1 MIYVIRSQR
10 RFDMSTIDSEQ
21 YKKGQRQGWNSV
33 AEGWQK
39 WWKITEIA
47 CERVSRRLIELA
59 EITRGS
65 KVLDIATGNGEPAI
79 TAANQVGNSG
89 HVLATDISSQMLSFA
104 KQRAI
109 SLGLGQVIEFKEG
122 DAETIDLSSSTF
134 DAALC
139 RFGLMLLPDLRTGLS
154 NIYGSLVDGGRLAA
168 AVWASPD
175 KVPTISLAL
184 NIVIKEINIP
194 APPAGAPGPFR
205 LSDEK
210 VITNSLKES
219 GFKDVATERMSVSFD
234 FDSAEDYTSYVY
246 DTAAPLQAAL
256 ANQTPDRRDEVLKA
270 ITESARKYAENDT
283 GTVKLINEAISV
295 IGIK

>member
-1 MIYVIRSQR
+1 
-10 RFDMSTIDSEQ
+10 MSTIDSEQ
-21 YKKGQRQGWNSV
+21 FKKDQRQGWNSV

-39 WWKITEIA
+39 WWMITEIA
-47 CERVSRRLIELA
+47 SEKVSRRLIELA

-65 KVLDIATGNGEPAI
+65 KVLDLATGIGEPAI

-89 HVLATDISSQMLSFA
+89 RVLATDISSQMLSFA

-109 SLGLGQVIEFKEG
+109 TLGLEQLIEFKEG
-122 DAETIDLSSSTF
+122 DAETIDLSSSKF

-139 RFGLMLLPDLRTGLS
+139 RFGLMLLPNLRTGLS

-175 KVPTISLAL
+175 KVPLISLAL
-184 NIVIKEINIP
+184 NVVTKEAKSP

-210 VITNSLKES
+210 MFANSLKES
-219 GFKDVATERMSVSFD
+219 GFKGVTTERMSVSFV
-234 FDSAEDYTSYVY
+234 FNSAEDYTSYVY
-246 DTAAPLQAAL
+246 DTAASLQAVL
-256 ANQTPDRRDEVLKA
+256 ANQTPDRSNEVLRA
-270 ITESARKYAENDT
+270 ITKSAREYAKSDS
-283 GTVKLINEAISV
+283 GTVKLINEAICV
-295 IGIK
+295 VGKK

>member
-1 MIYVIRSQR
+1 MIYVTGSQR
-10 RFDMSTIDSEQ
+10 TFDISTIDSEQ
-21 YKKGQRQGWNSV
+21 FKTGQRQGWNSV

-39 WWKITEIA
+39 WWKITETT
-47 CERVSRRLIELA
+47 CEKVSRRLVEIA

-65 KVLDIATGNGEPAI
+65 KVLDIATGIGEPAI
-79 TAANQVGNSG
+79 TAANQVGDSG
-89 HVLATDISSQMLSFA
+89 HVLATDISSQMLTFA

-109 SLGLGQVIEFKEG
+109 SLGLEQVIEFKEG

-139 RFGLMLLPDLRTGLS
+139 RFGLMLLPDLRTGFS

-175 KVPTISLAL
+175 KVPIISLAL
-184 NIVIKEINIP
+184 DAVIRETKSP
-194 APPAGAPGPFR
+194 APSEGAPGPFR

-210 VITNSLKES
+210 MITSSLKES
-219 GFKDVATERMSVSFD
+219 GFKDVAIKRMSVSFD
-234 FDSAEDYTSYVY
+234 FESAEDYTRYVY
-246 DTAAPLQAAL
+246 DTAAPLQAML

-270 ITESARKYAENDT
+270 ITESARKYIENNI
-283 GTVKLINEAISV
+283 GSVKLINESICV
-295 IGIK
+295 VGIK

>member
-1 MIYVIRSQR
+1 
-10 RFDMSTIDSEQ
+10 MSTIDSEQ
-21 YKKGQRQGWNSV
+21 FKKDQRQGWNSV

-39 WWKITEIA
+39 WWMITEIA
-47 CERVSRRLIELA
+47 SEKVSRRLIELA

-65 KVLDIATGNGEPAI
+65 KVLDLATGIGEPAI

-89 HVLATDISSQMLSFA
+89 RVLATDISSQMLSFA

-109 SLGLGQVIEFKEG
+109 TLGLEQLIEFKEG
-122 DAETIDLSSSTF
+122 DAETIDLSSSKF

-139 RFGLMLLPDLRTGLS
+139 RFGLMLLPNLRTGLS

-175 KVPTISLAL
+175 KVPLISLAL
-184 NIVIKEINIP
+184 NVVTKEAKSP

-210 VITNSLKES
+210 MFANSLKES
-219 GFKDVATERMSVSFD
+219 GFKGVTTERMSVSFV
-234 FDSAEDYTSYVY
+234 FNSAEDYTSYVY
-246 DTAAPLQAAL
+246 YTAASLQAVL
-256 ANQTPDRRDEVLKA
+256 ANQTPDRSNEVLRA
-270 ITESARKYAENDT
+270 ITKSAREYAKSDS
-283 GTVKLINEAISV
+283 GTVKLINEAICV
-295 IGIK
+295 VGKK